1 VRTAWHEPSDTS
13 PVGLAANLHLDLT
26 APNFGI
32 QEQTTPFFSD
42 PIQEVFRAVRRSGTA
57 ACGLTTSLASAS
69 NSTRKRQPNIR
80 SRSTCSMAPG
90 PRPAARRNGRAAVTS
105 TRRPQTVERAG
116 PPPLPHAVEPL
127 VIGLESGSSG
137 DGIDAALVA
146 IKGSCET
153 ASIELRHFAYVPFH
167 DETRQRMLELFR
179 LRNRDAR
186 QALRHAC
193 HSRRALRRGGAARL

>member
-1 VRTAWHEPSDTS
+1 
-13 PVGLAANLHLDLT
+13 
-26 APNFGI
+26 
-32 QEQTTPFFSD
+32 
-42 PIQEVFRAVRRSGTA
+42 
-57 ACGLTTSLASAS
+57 
-69 NSTRKRQPNIR
+69 
-80 SRSTCSMAPG
+80 
-90 PRPAARRNGRAAVTS
+90 VTS

-167 DETRQRMLELFR
+167 DETRQRMLELFDFETPT
-179 LRNRDAR
+179 LDKLCVMHAILGELFAEA
-186 QALRHAC
+186 ALLVCEEHGRR
-193 HSRRALRRGGAARL
+193 SRRSSASTFGDRWPDTDRPF